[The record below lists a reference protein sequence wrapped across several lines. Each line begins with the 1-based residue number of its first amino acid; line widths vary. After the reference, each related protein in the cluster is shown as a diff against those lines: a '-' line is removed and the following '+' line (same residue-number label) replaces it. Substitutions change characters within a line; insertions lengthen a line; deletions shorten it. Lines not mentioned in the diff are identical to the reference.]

1 MKFNTR
7 QIAVVGLLGAI
18 TVVMGS
24 TTLGFI
30 PIPFSP
36 AGRATI
42 MHIPVILA
50 AILEGP
56 VVGML
61 VGLIFGLFSFVQQGS
76 PLFADPLIAIGPR
89 VLIGLTSYLVFVPF
103 AKMGKKGLGAVVA
116 AITGTLTNTIGVL
129 GLALLRGFL
138 PDWRVAGMIVLTHGI
153 PEVIVAAILIFFIYK
168 AVNRYLES
176 VA

>member
-1 MKFNTR
+1 MQFNTR
-7 QIAVVGLLGAI
+7 QIAIVGLLGAI
-18 TVVMGS
+18 TVVLGS

-61 VGLIFGLFSFVQQGS
+61 VGLIFGLFSFVQQAS
-76 PLFADPLIAIGPR
+76 PLFADPLIAILPR
-89 VLIGLTSYLVFVPF
+89 ILIGVTSYLVFVPF
-103 AKMGKKGLGAVVA
+103 AKADKKATGSVVA
-116 AITGTLTNTIGVL
+116 AVTGTLTNTIGVL
-129 GLALLRGFL
+129 GLALLRGFF
-138 PDWRVAGMIVLTHGI
+138 PDWRVAGMIVITHGL
-153 PEVIVAAILIFFIYK
+153 PEVLVAAILIYFIFK

-176 VA
+176 AR